1 MKSPAVVDDLRF
13 EATLVAA
20 QESKHGGDCTLHGI
34 YFGEG
39 DPEMGGQHWNFTR
52 TLGVEDEGV
61 CTVKEIQE
69 VTVYGG
75 IAKFLLTRGSVLCGF
90 DESTAKETGVRRLRI
105 SFQVDESR
113 WAQLAEQA
121 RRVFTDQA
129 YFTVSS
135 NAG

>member
-1 MKSPAVVDDLRF
+1 MKSPAVVDDLCF
-13 EATLVAA
+13 EASLVAA
-20 QESKHGGDCTLHGI
+20 QESKRGGDFTLHGI

-39 DPEMGGQHWNFTR
+39 DPEMSGQHWNFTR

-75 IAKFLLTRGSVLCGF
+75 ITKFLLTRGSVLCEF

-135 NAG
+135 NLG

>member
-20 QESKHGGDCTLHGI
+20 EESRDGGNFTLHGI

-52 TLGVEDEGV
+52 TLGVEDDGV

-75 IAKFLLTRGSVLCGF
+75 ITEFELTRSSVLCEF
-90 DESTAKETGVRRLRI
+90 DEPTAKETGVRRLRI
-105 SFQVDESR
+105 SFRVDEST
-113 WAQLAEQA
+113 WAQLVQEAA
-121 RRVFTDQA
+121 LVFTDQA